1 MIREQ
6 FVLRAV
12 RMALCACAVG
22 AVGVG
27 APSAIAAINTTIRV
41 EGSTTTL
48 IPERPIALNDSGGDG
63 SITDSFD
70 NEVFVVPLSSASA
83 QLTLG
88 AAELNL
94 RVGYDLPASGSVV
107 KQIENDANVLLGG
120 TWRMKVNNVRPAAGP
135 DDVLLK
141 EGDRV
146 TWAYVTN
153 LNALELDVQVPSA
166 PVQAGTTFPI
176 TVVGY
181 DNAGTPV
188 PVQGVTVAYREAV
201 ALTGVDGKANLLA
214 NGSGAAGVSAT
225 KLGFVRAATDALCT
239 YPAEHPEVCGLP
251 PIGGGLT
258 TPTTPTT
265 TTPTTT
271 TPRPTT
277 PAEIKPLCADPR
289 KRSQVPLTNPKKV
302 KLTVGQLITNQR
314 VSQAAVRRANAILL
328 WLEAGLMERDICG
341 GSIGP
346 RDVAP
351 GIGIDLTGPRD
362 APTRAK
368 PRPVEIQPP
377 VRVDAS
383 QVAFTP
389 EQLQINQRI
398 SQAAVRRANALAERI
413 ENGLTGGDIR
423 DGALTVRKT
432 VPGMRVQLTDRTG
445 ARVPARSPTR
455 DAKPG
460 PPSRVPVKATR
471 LQLVINLHIAQ
482 TALRRVNAL
491 LDKLATGFTGEDI
504 ANGSLTIQDFAPG
517 VRLPSDIPIPASD

>member
-1 MIREQ
+1 
-6 FVLRAV
+6 
-12 RMALCACAVG
+12 MALCACAVG

-41 EGSTTTL
+41 EGSTQTL
-48 IPERPIALNDSGGDG
+48 IGERPIALNDSGGDG

-70 NEVFVVPLSSASA
+70 PTKTFVVPLASASA

-88 AAELNL
+88 AAEVNL
-94 RVGYDLPASGSVV
+94 PVGYDLPASGSSVV
-107 KQIENDANVLLGG
+107 RQIGTDANVLLGAQ
-120 TWRMKVNNVRPAAGP
+120 WRMKVNNVRPADGP

-146 TWAYVTN
+146 TWAYVPN
-153 LNALELDVQVPSA
+153 INMLELDVQVPA
-166 PVQAGTTFPI
+166 GPVPNGNLFPV

-181 DNAGTPV
+181 DNAGTPI
-188 PVQGVTVAYREAV
+188 PISGVTVTFREAV
-201 ALTGVDGKANLLA
+201 ALTGVDGTAQLLA
-214 NGSGAAGVSAT
+214 NGSGPAGVSAVKVGT
-225 KLGFVRAATDALCT
+225 VRAAADQVCS
-239 YPAEHPEVCGLP
+239 YPAENPPACGLP
-251 PIGGGLT
+251 PLPGQQPT
-258 TPTTPTT
+258 TSTPTTPTSTNT
-265 TTPTTT
+265 TTGP
-271 TPRPTT
+271 PT
-277 PAEIKPLCADPR
+277 PAEIRPLCAVPK
-289 KRSQVPLTNPKKV
+289 KRPPVPLTDPKKV
-302 KLTVGQLITNQR
+302 ELTVAQLITNQR
-314 VSQAAVRRANAILL
+314 VSQAAVRRANGILL
-328 WLEAGLMERDICG
+328 WLEAGLMERDFCG

-377 VRVDAS
+377 VNVDAS

-398 SQAAVRRANALAERI
+398 SQAAVRRANALAVRI
-413 ENGLTGGDIR
+413 EKGLTGGDVR

-432 VPGMRVQLTDRTG
+432 LPGMRVQLTDRTG
-445 ARVPARSPTR
+445 ARVPERSPTQ

-460 PPSRVPVKATR
+460 PPSRVPVQATR

-482 TALRRVNAL
+482 TALRRVNEL
-491 LDKLATGFTGEDI
+491 LDKLATGFSGEDI

-517 VRLPSDIPIPASD
+517 VRLPSDIPIPSSN